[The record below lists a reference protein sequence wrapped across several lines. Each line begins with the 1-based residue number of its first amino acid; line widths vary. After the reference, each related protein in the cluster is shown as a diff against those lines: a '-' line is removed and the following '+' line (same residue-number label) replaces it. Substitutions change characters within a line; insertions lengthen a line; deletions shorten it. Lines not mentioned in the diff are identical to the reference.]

1 MAVPRFKQIRRAY
14 GFDEVAIVPGS
25 VTINPEQ
32 TSTELK
38 IGGLTFRIPII
49 ASAMDAVVSPSFAFY
64 MDQLGGLAVMNLE
77 GVQSRYENP
86 AEALDAI
93 AKASPET
100 VTSVMQKVYSA
111 PLKEALIGKRVEEV
125 KKNGAKC
132 AVSVT
137 PQNTKKLAPAAVEAG
152 ADILVVQSTVTTARH
167 KSKSYKGLI
176 FSELLA
182 MVKVP
187 VVVGNC
193 VTYDVAL
200 ELMETGIEGLLV
212 GVGPGAACTTR
223 EVVGVGVP
231 QVTAT
236 MDCAAARDEYY
247 KRTGRYVVVI
257 TDGGIRTGGDICKS
271 IVSGADGVMIGT
283 PMAQAAEAPGKG
295 YNWGMATPHPALPRG
310 IRIKTGTRGPL
321 KKILYGP
328 TSVTDGTENLVTA
341 LQICMGMVGAFNIR
355 ELQKAEMIIA
365 PAIKT
370 EGKVFQLSKSL

>member
-1 MAVPRFKQIRRAY
+1 
-14 GFDEVAIVPGS
+14 
-25 VTINPEQ
+25 
-32 TSTELK
+32 
-38 IGGLTFRIPII
+38 
-49 ASAMDAVVSPSFAFY
+49 
-64 MDQLGGLAVMNLE
+64 
-77 GVQSRYENP
+77 
-86 AEALDAI
+86 
-93 AKASPET
+93 
-100 VTSVMQKVYSA
+100 
-111 PLKEALIGKRVEEV
+111 
-125 KKNGAKC
+125 
-132 AVSVT
+132 
-137 PQNTKKLAPAAVEAG
+137 
-152 ADILVVQSTVTTARH
+152 
-167 KSKSYKGLI
+167 
-176 FSELLA
+176 
-182 MVKVP
+182 
-187 VVVGNC
+187 
-193 VTYDVAL
+193 
-200 ELMETGIEGLLV
+200 
-212 GVGPGAACTTR
+212 
-223 EVVGVGVP
+223 VGVGVP